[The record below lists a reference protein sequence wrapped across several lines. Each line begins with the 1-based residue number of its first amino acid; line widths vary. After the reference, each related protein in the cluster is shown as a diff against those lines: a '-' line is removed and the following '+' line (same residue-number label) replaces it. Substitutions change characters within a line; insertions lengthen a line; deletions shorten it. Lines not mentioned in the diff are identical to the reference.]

1 MERTVY
7 AKGPKAKVTAE
18 LVIKDFLEVMRT
30 SLPGKEYVSDTFMV
44 GDTPMAI
51 SVRPRGDVDD
61 SVHRVNRSRDSN
73 ASLISDDSDESD
85 EPDPEPE
92 VYVSVFLSNKGCE
105 DISVVCQFITEAGSK
120 TSENNLV
127 EGDDSIGFV
136 RFLSHTKCADVYAD
150 KDFVSGCDIDRFR
163 PLL

>member
-51 SVRPRGDVDD
+51 SVRPRGM
-61 SVHRVNRSRDSN
+61 
-73 ASLISDDSDESD
+73 LTT
-85 EPDPEPE
+85 
-92 VYVSVFLSNKGCE
+92 LC
-105 DISVVCQFITEAGSK
+105 TE
-120 TSENNLV
+120 
-127 EGDDSIGFV
+127 
-136 RFLSHTKCADVYAD
+136 
-150 KDFVSGCDIDRFR
+150 
-163 PLL
+163 

>member
-92 VYVSVFLSNKGCE
+92 VFVSVFLSNKGCE

-150 KDFVSGCDIDRFR
+150 KDFVSGCDQRYI
-163 PLL
+163 